1 MNVTVIRAG
10 FLTTVQD
17 LGRTGHRQFGVSSGG
32 ALDLHAMR
40 IANLLVGNDET
51 AAGLEITQRDVRLRF
66 EDERI
71 ISWCG
76 GVYKAS
82 VALRSIPA
90 GHSTLVSAGDE
101 LSISGPQQG
110 CRGWLAISGGI
121 AVAPVLGSRSTDLRG
136 NFGGLGGRALRDG
149 DIVPLGK
156 NSERTNVWIDNLR
169 AERIAQWSAPQ
180 PWSQTATANPV
191 LRVVRGAEWN
201 GFNDVTLQRFAS
213 EAFAVSPDSD
223 RMGVRLA
230 GPELRR
236 TDDVAEPGEAGQLFQ
251 ERLRASSSELNR
263 KSWTTQPIEPI
274 GCPSGGKRLDL
285 VSEAVAPGT
294 IQVPP
299 SGMPILLLGD
309 CQTIGG
315 YPKIAQVITVDLS
328 VAAQL
333 CAGDHVRFS
342 EVSIADAH
350 GLLLQREREL
360 ERFRIGLSL
369 HDS

>member
-121 AVAPVLGSRSTDLRG
+121 AVPPVLGSRSTDLRG
-136 NFGGLGGRALRDG
+136 NFGGLGGRA
-149 DIVPLGK
+149 PEK
-156 NSERTNVWIDNLR
+156 
-169 AERIAQWSAPQ
+169 
-180 PWSQTATANPV
+180 
-191 LRVVRGAEWN
+191 
-201 GFNDVTLQRFAS
+201 
-213 EAFAVSPDSD
+213 SPT
-223 RMGVRLA
+223 V
-230 GPELRR
+230 
-236 TDDVAEPGEAGQLFQ
+236 Q
-251 ERLRASSSELNR
+251 
-263 KSWTTQPIEPI
+263 
-274 GCPSGGKRLDL
+274 SG
-285 VSEAVAPGT
+285 
-294 IQVPP
+294 
-299 SGMPILLLGD
+299 
-309 CQTIGG
+309 
-315 YPKIAQVITVDLS
+315 
-328 VAAQL
+328 
-333 CAGDHVRFS
+333 
-342 EVSIADAH
+342 
-350 GLLLQREREL
+350 
-360 ERFRIGLSL
+360 
-369 HDS
+369 